1 MPIQNLPRSS
11 TLFIVVSCVL
21 GLLIAGC
28 GGGNLTQTTKL
39 APATITSISPT
50 TVPEGSAAFTLQVT
64 GTGFVSGSTVT
75 LNGINLP
82 TTFVSST
89 QLSATVAP
97 SLIATGGSFAVEVVD
112 PDGQSASSPNGAT
125 ATQLTVDNGQ
135 PTITHLM
142 PSTAIVGS
150 AATNVV
156 ITGTNFVQ
164 SSVASFGGAARTT
177 TYQSATQLT
186 MALTATDLEVLGTTN
201 ITVTNPAPGG
211 GTSNTSTFSV
221 VYPPAPMLTSVTPA
235 SAIVGSSDT
244 AITIIGTGFTSNSFV
259 SINGYTS
266 VGNFVS
272 ATKLTATIPAQLL
285 TTATTLLIYVQNSN
299 GISSPISFAVVN
311 PVPVISGLSPATVTA
326 GAPDFTLSISGSGF
340 INSSQVM
347 INGVLRSTGGSN
359 GVITARIN
367 ASDVA
372 AVGTVDVSVVNPGP
386 GGGTSSVLKLK
397 CIAGDNRVRTVSLP
411 SNSLVWD
418 PKQQRIYATI
428 QASASSNASS
438 VVAIDPS
445 SGSVVASQIMPSEP
459 DLLAISGDQQYLYVS
474 LPAISS
480 IARLKLP
487 SLAPDIQFNAY
498 GSTPRGQKSISDLQ
512 IAPGLP
518 HTIAVAQYGN
528 TGSRAV
534 AVYDDGVA
542 RANYAVTTV
551 LSQESIDKIQW
562 GADAT
567 TIYGTTTIIS
577 GGPEFHIAVN
587 ASGATLAS
595 TEEGVFGDFS
605 SKLLYDPTSTHLYDA
620 YGNVVVPSTG
630 SLLGHY
636 PILNDISYEPT
647 AFAIDSALD
656 RVYFINNSGYPE
668 FPGDSSGTQI
678 QVFDQNQRSYIDAI
692 YLPST
697 AGGGTDL
704 IRWGSA
710 GLAFIS
716 GNTICLLD
724 GPFVAPGA
732 VASSAT
738 GAYVIPAPRL
748 TALSPESVSAGSPDT
763 VVTISGEGFS
773 PSTEVTWNSNVQES
787 TYVSATEMQVTLP
800 AAALASPVAGPIIA
814 ANDPNEALSNS
825 LGFTVTPNLGTGMQF
840 TALNLAGSDLVWD
853 SATGLLYES
862 VTAQDLVHGN
872 TIASIDP
879 VAGFLK
885 SVQSEP
891 SGPYVLAL
899 SQDNQYLYAGF
910 SGSASAERYDLPAMT
925 PDLQIPLGAGNGGIG
940 NVGGDFGPGSVESCD
955 FALSVQVAPGSPQTI
970 AVTQGNVNISPSACG
985 AVAIF
990 DGATPRNET
999 LSSSTVSSGNLTW
1012 GADSTALYAQ
1022 SGYST
1027 SSQAILS
1034 LSVSANGVTLNQ
1046 IFSSNNYLGY
1056 RPHFDGGT
1064 GYIYSDGGAVT
1075 NPANG
1080 TQVGNFM
1087 ASGLMVPDSTLGRAY
1102 FLGQTPNQNNYG
1114 QSFTSYT
1121 LQIFDLT
1128 HFTLLDS
1135 IVIPNVIGLPSQ
1147 MVRWGA
1153 SGIAFTT
1160 EGGNSQTANAPGMT
1174 YIISGPIITGAAGR
1188 QSVAPQTPH
1197 VQLTWHPGQIHPS
1210 KQAAAQ

>member
-1 MPIQNLPRSS
+1 MPIQNLSRSS

-28 GGGNLTQTTKL
+28 GGGNSTQTTKL

-50 TVPEGSAAFTLQVT
+50 TVAEGSAAFTLQVT

-75 LNGINLP
+75 LNGSNLP

-89 QLSATVAP
+89 QLTATVSP
-97 SLIATGGSFAVEVVD
+97 SLVAMGGSFVVGVVG
-112 PDGQSASSPNGAT
+112 PEGQSATSPNGPVT
-125 ATQLTVDNGQ
+125 IQLTVDNGQ
-135 PTITHLM
+135 PTITQLM
-142 PSTAIVGS
+142 PNSAVVGS
-150 AATNVV
+150 AATSVV
-156 ITGTNFVQ
+156 ITGTNFAQ
-164 SSVASFGGAARTT
+164 TSVASFGSVARSTT
-177 TYQSATQLT
+177 FQSTTQLT
-186 MALTATDLEVLGTTN
+186 VALTATDLATLGTTN

-211 GTSNTSTFSV
+211 GTSNASAFSV
-221 VYPPAPMLTSVTPA
+221 VSPPAPALTSVAPA

-244 AITIIGTGFTSNSFV
+244 VITITGTGFTSSSFV
-259 SINGYTS
+259 SIGGYTFA
-266 VGNFVS
+266 GTFVS
-272 ATKLTATIPAQLL
+272 ATTLTATIPAQLL
-285 TTATTLLIYVQNSN
+285 TTATTLSINVQNSN
-299 GISSPISFAVVN
+299 GISNPISFAVVN
-311 PVPVISGLSPATVTA
+311 PAPVISALSPATVTA
-326 GAPDFTLSISGSGF
+326 GAPNFILSISGSGF
-340 INSSQVM
+340 INSSQVL
-347 INGVLRSTGGSN
+347 INGAVRSTGGAN
-359 GVITARIN
+359 GVITTQIN

-372 AVGTVDVSVVNPGP
+372 AVGTVDISVVNPGP
-386 GGGTSSVLKLK
+386 GGGTSSVLKLN

-445 SGSVVASQIMPSEP
+445 SGSMVASQVLPSEP

-480 IARLKLP
+480 VARLKLP

-498 GSTPRGQKSISDLQ
+498 GSTPTGQKSISDLQ
-512 IAPGLP
+512 VAPGLP

-567 TIYGTTTIIS
+567 TIYGTTTVIS
-577 GGPEFHIAVN
+577 GGPEFHITVN
-587 ASGATLAS
+587 ASGANLAS
-595 TEEGVFGDFS
+595 TEQGVLGDFS
-605 SKLLYDPTSTHLYDA
+605 SEILYDPTSTDLYDA
-620 YGNVVVPSTG
+620 YGNVVDPSTG

-636 PILNDISYEPT
+636 AVLPNTSYEST
-647 AFAIDSALD
+647 AFTIDSALD
-656 RVYFINNSGYPE
+656 RAYFMNDSSFPE
-668 FPGDSSGTQI
+668 FPNEPSGPQI
-678 QVFDQNQRSYIDAI
+678 QVFDQNQHNYINAI
-692 YLPST
+692 FLPAQCS
-697 AGGGTDL
+697 GGTNL

-738 GAYVIPAPRL
+738 GAYITPAPIL
-748 TALSPESVSAGSPDT
+748 TALSPESVPAGSPDT
-763 VVTISGEGFS
+763 VVTISGQGFS
-773 PSTEVTWNSNVQES
+773 PSTGITWNSNVQES
-787 TYVSATEMQVTLP
+787 TYVSATEMQVTIP

-814 ANDPNEALSNS
+814 ANDPNEALSNP
-825 LGFTVTPNLGTGMQF
+825 LGFTVTPNLGTGMQL

-872 TIASIDP
+872 TIATIDP
-879 VAGFLK
+879 VAGVLK

-910 SGSASAERYDLPAMT
+910 SGSASVERYDLPAMT

-970 AVTQGNVNISPSACG
+970 AVTQGNVDISPAACG

-1027 SSQAILS
+1027 SSQALLS

-1056 RPHFDGGT
+1056 RPHFDVGT

-1135 IVIPNVIGLPSQ
+1135 IIIPNVIGLPSQ

-1174 YIISGPIITGAAGR
+1174 YIISGPIITGASGR

-1197 VQLTWHPGQIHPS
+1197 VQLTWHPGQVRSS
-1210 KQAAAQ
+1210 KQATR

>member
-1 MPIQNLPRSS
+1 MPIQNLSRSS

-28 GGGNLTQTTKL
+28 GGGNSTQTTKL

-50 TVPEGSAAFTLQVT
+50 TVAEGSAAFTLQVT

-75 LNGINLP
+75 LNGSNLP

-89 QLSATVAP
+89 QLTATVSP
-97 SLIATGGSFAVEVVD
+97 SLVAMGGSFVVGVVG
-112 PDGQSASSPNGAT
+112 PEGQSATSPNGPVT
-125 ATQLTVDNGQ
+125 IQLTVDNGQ
-135 PTITHLM
+135 PTITQLM
-142 PSTAIVGS
+142 PNSAVVGS
-150 AATNVV
+150 AATSVV
-156 ITGTNFVQ
+156 ITGTNFAQ
-164 SSVASFGGAARTT
+164 TSVASFGSVARSTT
-177 TYQSATQLT
+177 FQSTTQLT
-186 MALTATDLEVLGTTN
+186 VALTATDLATLGTTN

-211 GTSNTSTFSV
+211 GTSNASAFSV
-221 VYPPAPMLTSVTPA
+221 VSPPAPALTSVAPA

-244 AITIIGTGFTSNSFV
+244 VITITGTGFTSSSFV
-259 SINGYTS
+259 SIGGYTFA
-266 VGNFVS
+266 GTFVS
-272 ATKLTATIPAQLL
+272 ATTLTATIPAQLL
-285 TTATTLLIYVQNSN
+285 TTATTLSINVQNSN
-299 GISSPISFAVVN
+299 GISNPISFAVVN
-311 PVPVISGLSPATVTA
+311 PAPVISALSPATVTA
-326 GAPDFTLSISGSGF
+326 GAPNFILSISGSGF
-340 INSSQVM
+340 INSSQVL
-347 INGVLRSTGGSN
+347 INGAVRSTGGAN
-359 GVITARIN
+359 GVITTQIN

-372 AVGTVDVSVVNPGP
+372 AVGTVDISVVNPGP

-445 SGSVVASQIMPSEP
+445 SGSMVASQVLPSEP

-480 IARLKLP
+480 VARLKLP

-498 GSTPRGQKSISDLQ
+498 GSTPTGQKSISDLQ
-512 IAPGLP
+512 VAPGLP

-567 TIYGTTTIIS
+567 TIYGTTTVIS
-577 GGPEFHIAVN
+577 GGPEFHITVN
-587 ASGATLAS
+587 ASGANLAS
-595 TEEGVFGDFS
+595 TEQGVLGDFS
-605 SKLLYDPTSTHLYDA
+605 SEILYDPTSTDLYDA
-620 YGNVVVPSTG
+620 YGNVVDPSTG

-636 PILNDISYEPT
+636 AVLPNTSYEST
-647 AFAIDSALD
+647 AFTIDSALD
-656 RVYFINNSGYPE
+656 RAYFMNDSSFPE
-668 FPGDSSGTQI
+668 FPNEPSGPQI
-678 QVFDQNQRSYIDAI
+678 QVFDQNQHNYINAI
-692 YLPST
+692 FLPAQCS
-697 AGGGTDL
+697 GGTNL

-738 GAYVIPAPRL
+738 GAYITPAPIL
-748 TALSPESVSAGSPDT
+748 TALSPESVPAGSPDT
-763 VVTISGEGFS
+763 VVTISGQGFS
-773 PSTEVTWNSNVQES
+773 PSTGITWNSNVQES
-787 TYVSATEMQVTLP
+787 TYVSATEMQVTIP

-814 ANDPNEALSNS
+814 ANDPNEALSNP
-825 LGFTVTPNLGTGMQF
+825 LGFTVTPNLGTGMQL

-872 TIASIDP
+872 TIATIDP
-879 VAGFLK
+879 VAGVLK

-910 SGSASAERYDLPAMT
+910 SGSASVERYDLPAMT

-970 AVTQGNVNISPSACG
+970 AVTQGNVDISPAACG
-985 AVAIF
+985 AVAIL

-1027 SSQAILS
+1027 SSQALLS

-1056 RPHFDGGT
+1056 RPHFDVGT

-1135 IVIPNVIGLPSQ
+1135 IIIPNVIGLPSQ

-1174 YIISGPIITGAAGR
+1174 YIISGPIITGASGR

-1197 VQLTWHPGQIHPS
+1197 VQLTWHPGQVRSS
-1210 KQAAAQ
+1210 KQATR

>member
-1 MPIQNLPRSS
+1 MPIQNLSRSS

-28 GGGNLTQTTKL
+28 GGGNSTQTTEL

-50 TVPEGSAAFTLQVT
+50 TVAEGSAAFTLQVT

-75 LNGINLP
+75 LNGSNLP

-89 QLSATVAP
+89 QLTATVSP
-97 SLIATGGSFAVEVVD
+97 SLVAMGGSFVVGVVG
-112 PDGQSASSPNGAT
+112 PEGQSATSPNGPVT
-125 ATQLTVDNGQ
+125 IQLTVDNGQ
-135 PTITHLM
+135 PTITQLM
-142 PSTAIVGS
+142 PNSAVVGS
-150 AATNVV
+150 AATSVV
-156 ITGTNFVQ
+156 ITGTNFAQ
-164 SSVASFGGAARTT
+164 TSVASFGSVARSTT
-177 TYQSATQLT
+177 FQSTTQLT
-186 MALTATDLEVLGTTN
+186 VALTATDLATLGTTN

-211 GTSNTSTFSV
+211 GTSNASAFSV
-221 VYPPAPMLTSVTPA
+221 VSPPAPALTSVAPA

-244 AITIIGTGFTSNSFV
+244 VITITGTGFTSSSFV
-259 SINGYTS
+259 SIGGYTFA
-266 VGNFVS
+266 GTFVS
-272 ATKLTATIPAQLL
+272 ATTLTATIPAQLL
-285 TTATTLLIYVQNSN
+285 TTATTLSINVQNSN
-299 GISSPISFAVVN
+299 GISNPISFAVVN
-311 PVPVISGLSPATVTA
+311 PAPVISALSPATVTA
-326 GAPDFTLSISGSGF
+326 GAPNFILSISGSGF
-340 INSSQVM
+340 INSSQVL
-347 INGVLRSTGGSN
+347 INGAVRSTGGAN
-359 GVITARIN
+359 GVITTQIN

-372 AVGTVDVSVVNPGP
+372 AVGTVDISVVNPGP

-445 SGSVVASQIMPSEP
+445 SGSMVASQVLPSEP

-480 IARLKLP
+480 VARLKLP

-498 GSTPRGQKSISDLQ
+498 GSTPTGQKSISDLQ
-512 IAPGLP
+512 VAPGLP

-567 TIYGTTTIIS
+567 TIYGTTTVIS
-577 GGPEFHIAVN
+577 GGPEFHITVN
-587 ASGATLAS
+587 ASGANLAS
-595 TEEGVFGDFS
+595 TEQGVLGDFS
-605 SKLLYDPTSTHLYDA
+605 SEILYDPTSTDLYDA
-620 YGNVVVPSTG
+620 YGNVVDPSTG

-636 PILNDISYEPT
+636 AVLPNTSYEST
-647 AFAIDSALD
+647 AFTIDSALD
-656 RVYFINNSGYPE
+656 RAYFMNDSSFPE
-668 FPGDSSGTQI
+668 FPNEPSGPQI
-678 QVFDQNQRSYIDAI
+678 QVFDQNQHNYINAI
-692 YLPST
+692 FLPAQCS
-697 AGGGTDL
+697 GGTNL

-738 GAYVIPAPRL
+738 GAYITPAPIL
-748 TALSPESVSAGSPDT
+748 TALSPESVPAGSPDT
-763 VVTISGEGFS
+763 VVTISGQGFS
-773 PSTEVTWNSNVQES
+773 PSTGITWNSNVQES
-787 TYVSATEMQVTLP
+787 TYVSATEMQVTIP

-814 ANDPNEALSNS
+814 ANDPNEALSNP
-825 LGFTVTPNLGTGMQF
+825 LGFTVTPNLGTGMQL

-872 TIASIDP
+872 TIATIDP
-879 VAGFLK
+879 VAGVLK

-910 SGSASAERYDLPAMT
+910 SGSASVERYDLPAMT

-970 AVTQGNVNISPSACG
+970 AVTQGNVDISPAACG

-1027 SSQAILS
+1027 SSQALLS

-1056 RPHFDGGT
+1056 RPHFDVGT

-1135 IVIPNVIGLPSQ
+1135 IIIPNVIGLPSQ

-1174 YIISGPIITGAAGR
+1174 YIISGPIITGASGR

-1197 VQLTWHPGQIHPS
+1197 VQLTWHPGQVRSS
-1210 KQAAAQ
+1210 KQATR